1 MMKHLKVSKPL
12 WKIRYRWHR
21 PINDELHFSSIFH
34 KSITNIQTNRPRNSR
49 YQSVYFVLEIGACVS
64 NLLRKETNKAKL
76 KILEYA
82 KMKLLNSMYT
92 YSFILPNLRLDVQ
105 PKLLLLWYPASL
117 LFPSLRCDLHGFQG
131 CRTFLLPS
139 QRLSYGWPRANL
151 WY

>member
-82 KMKLLNSMYT
+82 KN
-92 YSFILPNLRLDVQ
+92 
-105 PKLLLLWYPASL
+105 
-117 LFPSLRCDLHGFQG
+117 C
-131 CRTFLLPS
+131 
-139 QRLSYGWPRANL
+139 
-151 WY
+151 